1 MNFRRTGDVSMSKL
15 KTIEAENSLT
25 ETDINFDDN
34 NKEEHGNN
42 NGVEDGVIGSFGA
55 SEIPGIDINK

>member
-1 MNFRRTGDVSMSKL
+1 MSKL